1 MSIGINVTDEI
12 HVSLW
17 ELKERLLRDLDR
29 SNLVYQIPFD
39 KLNKHGIKET
49 IVQIP
54 DLDTEISVQNDI
66 IKYIRSGATKYSTL
80 DVMVAGEEPLDHI
93 DKTKKALNDM
103 FGSEYNIRVERI
115 NTSSMNM
122 AVMLKSKEIDEGARL
137 QILMDSNMNIY
148 INTIMAL

>member
-17 ELKERLLRDLDR
+17 ELKQRLLRDLDR
-29 SNLVYQIPFD
+29 SGLVYLIPFD

-93 DKTKKALNDM
+93 DRAKKTLNDM